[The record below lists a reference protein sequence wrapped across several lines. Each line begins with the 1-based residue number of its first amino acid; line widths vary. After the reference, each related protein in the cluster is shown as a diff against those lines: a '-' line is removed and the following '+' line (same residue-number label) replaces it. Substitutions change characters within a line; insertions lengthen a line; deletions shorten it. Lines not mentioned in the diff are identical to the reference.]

1 TMETQLR
8 SNTRLSV
15 LEMSP
20 ILVPYFLGF
29 FMYQGLFS
37 NFPLYIQITKNLSDV
52 ETVRIWAIISG
63 TALLIGAL
71 SRIPAGLI
79 SDRIGRFRAFL
90 LAYLSYFVSL
100 LLVLSYSTDII
111 YILAMALI
119 RVGTNFVAM
128 TGRGIVSVTLRDKGL
143 KNGLLQ
149 SMAGFGSFLGPI
161 ILGYILD
168 TYQPTTILYA
178 SLVVVTFDLII
189 FLLMF
194 RIIPAMMVSRNLQT
208 DVSYDPVLVTGAS
221 PKEYLS
227 VLKFSGVL
235 DVQILFL
242 ATGFSIGL
250 LLSVYSIY
258 GYNILGISTTV
269 LGFITGT
276 GSLAATLASPIAGKL
291 QASVKDEYLRTG
303 AWALMFVST
312 ILVTL
317 SPIVPFFFYIALI
330 VMNAG
335 LASYYVVDI
344 TRISSLVPQ
353 DKFSFTFGLASTLVI
368 LASAIA
374 GYISPFLYRI
384 LPEMNFYV
392 SASITFLA
400 LLLSLKTA
408 IQRE

>member
-1 TMETQLR
+1 METQLR

-79 SDRIGRFRAFL
+79 SDRIGRFPAFL

>member
-1 TMETQLR
+1 METQLR